1 MKSHL
6 FRLITAVGLMLLAP
20 AALAAI
26 EDTQRAF
33 SKGVI
38 YTFFVVVIVAIAVA
52 YFMRLE
58 DKRRTPL
65 NKLFDKRETIHSVG
79 PDALVSEC
87 ASRMSSEKIGALVV
101 VEGERIIGIFSE
113 RDALSRVLAAGR
125 DPTSTKISEVMTRDP
140 FCIPPT
146 TTVGEAMRLVTTRR
160 FRHLPVVENN
170 KLVSVISSG
179 DLTHWLV
186 KDKVGEVQD
195 LVDLAA
201 RS

>member
-1 MKSHL
+1 MKLHL
-6 FRLITAVGLMLLAP
+6 FRLIAATALMMLSP
-20 AALAAI
+20 MALAAL
-26 EDTQRAF
+26 EETQTTF
-33 SKGVI
+33 SKLVI
-38 YTFFVVVIVAIAVA
+38 YAFFLVVIVAAAVA
-52 YFMRLE
+52 YFLRLE

-65 NKLFDKRETIHSVG
+65 NKLFDARERIHAVG
-79 PDALVSEC
+79 PDTLVTEC
-87 ASRMSSEKIGALVV
+87 ASKMTSEKIGALVV
-101 VEGERIIGIFSE
+101 MDGEKIVGIFSE
-113 RDALSRVLAAGR
+113 RDALSRVLAQGR
-125 DPTSTKISEVMTRDP
+125 DPARTKISEVMTPDP
-140 FCIPPT
+140 FCIRPT

-170 KLVSVISSG
+170 RLVSVISSG